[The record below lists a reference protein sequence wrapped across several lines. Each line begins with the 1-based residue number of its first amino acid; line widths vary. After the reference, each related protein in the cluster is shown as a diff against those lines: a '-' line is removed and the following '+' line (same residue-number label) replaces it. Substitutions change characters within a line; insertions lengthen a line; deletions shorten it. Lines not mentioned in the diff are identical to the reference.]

1 MDVPHIFDEKNHH
14 KKNDYQKKRAEHFA
28 HGRTHQAINRIN
40 FFTNCVIDLSSMD
53 RDKFRM

>member
-1 MDVPHIFDEKNHH
+1 MNAPQILDEKTNQT
-14 KKNDYQKKRAEHFA
+14 KNNYQKKRAEHFA

-40 FFTNCVIDLSSMD
+40 FFPNCVIDLSSMD